1 MKNRQHY
8 FSYLCGNC
16 FIPLATEYNQN
27 ILMESKRKTDDITFH
42 IYAVHFFFSRLDY
55 IMNYYEYIVLDAMD
69 IFYVFY
75 DILLLIKIFSGF
87 VYLLFFLSLWRLK
100 GKNTGSITFL

>member
-1 MKNRQHY
+1 
-8 FSYLCGNC
+8 
-16 FIPLATEYNQN
+16 
-27 ILMESKRKTDDITFH
+27 MESKRKTDDITFH

-75 DILLLIKIFSGF
+75 DILLLIKKFSGF
-87 VYLLFFLSLWRLK
+87 VYLLSFVSGCRYRRYIQFQQFVIDTCEGNAS
-100 GKNTGSITFL
+100 

>member
-1 MKNRQHY
+1 
-8 FSYLCGNC
+8 
-16 FIPLATEYNQN
+16 
-27 ILMESKRKTDDITFH
+27 MESKRKTDDITFH

-100 GKNTGSITFL
+100 GKNTGSIKFL